1 MSKKLTTEEYKAKY
15 KAFIELYNT
24 GYSQSR
30 IATQLGK
37 SRTSIIKT
45 IKKGIKLNVLVKR
58 DTTTPTKDVKS
69 AKEIL
74 KDRDEHNLIQQQ
86 VREQSRTE
94 LIIDSVKE
102 AIIPIKFYDN
112 ITYKSVGNKKE
123 EEEAVLVLSDVHVGK
138 VTKSYN
144 PEIFKE
150 RLKKVNTGMLR
161 IIELLRNGY
170 KVDTLNII
178 LGGDIVDGEGI
189 FPTQA
194 MTIDQGVLKQVFQT
208 GVPEFSNMFINLLN
222 YFKKVKVHCVRG
234 NHGRNG
240 RFADETSNW
249 DIALYEACRIATQ
262 NYKNIEW
269 NISYDW
275 NNLFKIY
282 DWKFLLVHGH
292 QIKMAMQIPHYGITS
307 KGMRW
312 QGSMGHFDYLILGH
326 FHVAQYCE
334 WNDFEYCMNGTFSS
348 DDEFSQE
355 IIGLMGSCKQLFFG
369 VHPRKGL
376 TWRYKIN
383 LFNGDKL

>member
-1 MSKKLTTEEYKAKY
+1 MTPKEFELKY
-15 KAFIELYNT
+15 EDLIKFYNQNFS
-24 GYSQSR
+24 YSQISDLLDKSVKS
-30 IATQLGK
+30 ITKAVKKGK
-37 SRTSIIKT
+37 NLNILQDRDVQTL
-45 IKKGIKLNVLVKR
+45 IKKSPKEVL
-58 DTTTPTKDVKS
+58 
-69 AKEIL
+69 KEL
-74 KDRDEHNLIQQQ
+74 DEHKLVQQQ

-102 AIIPIKFYDN
+102 AIVPIKFYDN
-112 ITYKSVGNKKE
+112 IAYKPIGNTKE

-161 IIELLRNGY
+161 IVELLRNGY
-170 KVDTLNII
+170 KINTLNII

-208 GVPEFSNMFINLLN
+208 GVPEFSNMFINLLK
-222 YFKKVKVHCVRG
+222 YFKKVKIHCVRG

-249 DIALYEACRIATQ
+249 DIALYEACRISTQ

-275 NNLFKIY
+275 ENMFKIY
-282 DWKFLLVHGH
+282 DWKFLLIHGH
-292 QIKMAMQIPHYGITS
+292 QIKMQLNIPHYGVTS

-312 QGSMGHFDYLILGH
+312 QGSMGHFDYMILGH

-334 WNDFEYCMNGTFSS
+334 WNDWEYCMNGTFSS

-355 IIGLMGSCKQLFFG
+355 IIGLLGSTKQLFFG
-369 VHPRKGL
+369 VHPRKGM

-383 LFNGDKL
+383 LDKQHEKI

>member
-1 MSKKLTTEEYKAKY
+1 MSNKINAEDFKKKY
-15 KAFIELYNT
+15 VEFINLYND
-24 GYSQSR
+24 GVSQR
-30 IATQLGK
+30 DIGIQLKIARSTVK
-37 SRTSIIKT
+37 ER
-45 IKKGIKLNVLVKR
+45 IKKGKYLEVLKDREPANIIKKL
-58 DTTTPTKDVKS
+58 P
-69 AKEIL
+69 KEIL
-74 KDRDEHNLIQQQ
+74 KDQDEKRLLQQQ
-86 VREQSRTE
+86 VKEQSRTE
-94 LIIDSVKE
+94 LIIDSIKE
-102 AIIPIKFYDN
+102 AIIPFELHDN
-112 ITYKSVGNKKE
+112 IMYKAVGNKKE
-123 EEEAVLVLSDVHVGK
+123 EEEAVLVLSDIHVGK

-144 PEIFKE
+144 PKVFKE

-170 KVDTLNII
+170 KIDTLNII

-208 GVPEFSNMFINLLN
+208 GVPEFSNMFINLLK
-222 YFKKVKVHCVRG
+222 YFKKIKVHCVRG
-234 NHGRNG
+234 NHGRSG

-249 DIALYEACRIATQ
+249 DIALYEACKITTQ

-282 DWKFLLVHGH
+282 AWEFLLVHGH
-292 QIKMAMQIPHYGITS
+292 QIKMSLQIPHYGITN

-312 QGSMGHFDYLILGH
+312 QGSMGHFDYLVLGH

-334 WNDFEYCMNGTFSS
+334 WNNFEYCMNGTFSS
-348 DDEFSQE
+348 DDEFGQE
-355 IIGLMGSCKQLFFG
+355 IIGLMGSPKQLFFG
-369 VHPRKGL
+369 VHPRKGV

-383 LFNGDKL
+383 LLIDDKNNI

>member
-1 MSKKLTTEEYKAKY
+1 MAKKITIEEFKERNVAL
-15 KAFIELYNT
+15 IDLYNN
-24 GYSQSR
+24 GF
-30 IATQLGK
+30 GK
-37 SRTSIIKT
+37 RLISEKLNLSESTVKRK
-45 IKKGIKLNVLVKR
+45 IKKG
-58 DTTTPTKDVKS
+58 KS
-69 AKEIL
+69 FGILSSTVVHQVQPKKSPKEKL
-74 KDRDEHNLIQQQ
+74 KDLDEKRLVQQ
-86 VREQSRTE
+86 EIKEKSRTE

-102 AIIPIKFYDN
+102 AIVPIKFYDN
-112 ITYKSVGNKKE
+112 ITYKFIGKAKE

-144 PEIFKE
+144 PEVFKE

-170 KVDTLNII
+170 KIDTLNII

-189 FPTQA
+189 YPTQA
-194 MTIDQGVLKQVFQT
+194 MSIDQGALKQVFQT
-208 GVPEFSNMFINLLN
+208 GVPEFSNMFVNLLK
-222 YFKKVKVHCVRG
+222 YFKKIRIHCVRG
-234 NHGRNG
+234 NHGRCG

-249 DIALYEACRIATQ
+249 DIALYEACKIATQ

-269 NISYDW
+269 NISYSW
-275 NNLFKIY
+275 ENIFKIY

-292 QIKMAMQIPHYGITS
+292 QIKMAMNVPHYGITS

-334 WNDFEYCMNGTFSS
+334 WNEWEYMMNGTFST

-355 IIGLMGSCKQLFFG
+355 VIGLMGSSKQLFFG
-369 VHPRKGL
+369 MHPRKGI

-383 LFNGDKL
+383 LVDGKK